1 MMLSHMAQLIVR
13 NLNDRLVK
21 RLKRRAAEHGVSMEE
36 EHRRLLREVL
46 EPRKAPKP
54 KMSFKEY
61 LLTMP
66 NVGEDSDFEMPRND
80 KPREVDL
87 SD

>member
-1 MMLSHMAQLIVR
+1 MAQLIVR
-13 NLNDRLVK
+13 KLNDRLVL
-21 RLKRRAAEHGVSMEE
+21 RLKRRAAQHGISTEE
-36 EHRRLLREVL
+36 EHRRILREIL
-46 EPRKAPKP
+46 EPKGKPKP
-54 KMSFKEY
+54 KLSFKEY